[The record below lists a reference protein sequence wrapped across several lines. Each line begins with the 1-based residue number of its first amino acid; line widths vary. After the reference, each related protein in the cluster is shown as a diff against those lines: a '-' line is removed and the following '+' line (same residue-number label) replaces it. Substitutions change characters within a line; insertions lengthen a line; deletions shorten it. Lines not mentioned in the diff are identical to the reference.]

1 MLKVAGL
8 ILVLLQVDFVA
19 YLGRVDIRLLYEPDH
34 EGSVVKISSV
44 KLILQSLKRR
54 KEAR

>member
-19 YLGRVDIRLLYEPDH
+19 YLGRVDIRLLYEPDR